1 MPPRTIT
8 FAVDPALDSVAALAV
23 DHSSRQYLEQ
33 AGFVRDDATGLH
45 RLRRDT
51 PASVGQRI
59 SAEAARLLTA
69 SGYTVLRLYSED
81 EQQQALA
88 ASPEQGPALTRE
100 PGTIWMH
107 HIASDVAAGH
117 LVIHAR
123 LSVASG
129 ETKLLASYPMTG
141 SAAIFSTE
149 GGGYFGLTEYE
160 DLETATADFGHPLE
174 PSIPSSP
181 SRRAAASSRTA
192 PLSAPSRVVATD
204 RVDHSPATAGASH
217 AR

>member
-8 FAVDPALDSVAALAV
+8 IAVDPALDTVAALAV
-23 DHSSRQYLEQ
+23 DRSSRQWLEQ

-51 PASVGQRI
+51 PASIGQRI
-59 SAEAARLLTA
+59 SAEATRLLTT

-81 EQQQALA
+81 ERQQALA
-88 ASPEQGPALTRE
+88 VSPEQGPALTRE

-117 LVIHAR
+117 LVVHAR
-123 LSVASG
+123 LSVAGG

-141 SAAIFSTE
+141 GAAIFSTE
-149 GGGYFGLTEYE
+149 GGGYFGVTEYA

-174 PSIPSSP
+174 PSTPPFP

-192 PLSAPSRVVATD
+192 PLSAPSTAVAAS
-204 RVDHSPATAGASH
+204 RADHSPAVAGASR